1 MKFANLF
8 KKELKEM
15 LTVSTILTMVV
26 ITLLLVFMGDA
37 FSGIIEEAASDA
49 STITICDKDN
59 TELTKSLIKAL
70 TVSEV
75 DEKTGM
81 PTKYDDS
88 LVNIV
93 TLDSDDY
100 ASELAKQEL
109 KNVIVIPK
117 GFTENFLAGKPSE
130 VLNIGK
136 MTSGAAMSNVS
147 TNDTAVELIKE
158 SLKQT
163 YLVSSGLT
171 LEQLAT
177 SESLVTV
184 VDKTIV
190 DDKISDINVSVVSSL
205 TMMQTMFLP
214 IIVYVLV
221 IFASQM
227 IITAISTE
235 KLDKTL
241 ETLLSAPVSR
251 ISVLSA
257 KMLAAGVVAALN
269 AVAYMIGFNKMM
281 DGLYNTEASG
291 VDMNQ
296 ILSDLGLKMN
306 VGDYILLGVQLFL
319 TVLIALSI
327 SLVLGA
333 LAKDAKSAQT
343 LIMPITFMA
352 MIPYILSML
361 IDIRTLPTVV
371 KYLVYAIPFT
381 HTFIASENLLY
392 GNMPL
397 FFGGMIYQ
405 IVLLIICMGFALK
418 VFTTDKIFTMTIDF
432 NKKSKFNKKKKGSDN
447 FEN

>member
-343 LIMPITFMA
+343 LIMPISFMA

>member
-37 FSGIIEEAASDA
+37 FSGIIEEATSDA

-281 DGLYNTEASG
+281 DGLYNTETSG

>member
-37 FSGIIEEAASDA
+37 FSGIIEEATSDA

-117 GFTENFLAGKPSE
+117 GFTENFLAEKPSE

>member
-1 MKFANLF
+1 MNFSKFLNLF

-15 LTVSTILTMVV
+15 LTVSTIVTMVG
-26 ITLLLVFMGDA
+26 IMLLLIFVGDA
-37 FSGIIEEAASDA
+37 FSGIIEDVAKDA
-49 STITICDKDN
+49 STITICDNDN
-59 TELTKSLIKAL
+59 TELTQSLIKAL
-70 TVSEV
+70 TVTEI

-81 PTKYDDS
+81 PTKYDES
-88 LVNIV
+88 LVNLV
-93 TLDSDDY
+93 ELNSDDY
-100 ASELAKQEL
+100 SSELKRL
-109 KNVIVIPK
+109 DIKNVIVIPK
-117 GFTENFLAGKPSE
+117 GFTENFLAGAPSE
-130 VLNIGK
+130 VLNISK

-147 TNDTAVELIKE
+147 TNDSAVEAIKE

-163 YLVSSGLT
+163 YLVQSGLT

-177 SESLVTV
+177 SENLVTV

-190 DDKISDINVSVVSSL
+190 DDKISDINISIVSSL

-257 KMLAAGVVAALN
+257 KMLSAAVVAALN
-269 AVAYMIGFNKMM
+269 AIAYMIGFNKMM
-281 DGLYNTEASG
+281 DGLYGMETNG
-291 VDMNQ
+291 LDMNQ
-296 ILSDLGLKMN
+296 ILADLGLKMTA
-306 VGDYILLGVQLFL
+306 GDYVLLGIQLFL
-319 TVLIALSI
+319 TVLIALSV

-352 MIPYILSML
+352 MIPYILSMM
-361 IDIRTLPTVV
+361 IDIQTLPTVV
-371 KYLVYAIPFT
+371 RYLIYAIPFT
-381 HTFIASENLLY
+381 HTFIASENILY
-392 GNMPL
+392 GNMTL
-397 FFGGMIYQ
+397 FYGGMIYQ
-405 IVLLIICMGFALK
+405 IILLIICMSLALK
-418 VFTTDKIFTMTIDF
+418 VFTTDKIFTLTIDF
-432 NKKSKFNKKKKGSDN
+432 NKKSKFDKKKKRKA
-447 FEN
+447 